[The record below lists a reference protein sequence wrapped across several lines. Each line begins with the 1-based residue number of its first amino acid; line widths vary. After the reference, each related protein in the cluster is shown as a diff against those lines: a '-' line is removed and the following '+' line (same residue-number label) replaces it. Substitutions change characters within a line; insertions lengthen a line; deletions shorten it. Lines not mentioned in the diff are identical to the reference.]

1 MSDTRYILFTGSM
14 QPKNPML
21 ATEDKIKEIVGAGF
35 KQGKDF
41 DVVSENVLKDKLGK
55 RGGGMMNMDEMTRP
69 LGYKFGTEDGELVG
83 DREQDLKEWEEDTID
98 RLRKK
103 MEREKFLEKFLEKEK
118 EDEGKREIPDWVEEF
133 LEKRREDPDWFKRLL
148 PKKEDEEKPYIP
160 KFGPDRF
167 FNPDRFKE
175 PDRFLWPPEG
185 WKNDPR
191 YDPMPFPMPRSLP
204 ENWRNDPKYDPFPM
218 PKSLPEN
225 WRNDPRYDPKFRG
238 DRFLWPPYDNLPER
252 FEPGEF
258 LKRPKVNPELEP
270 YIIRPDDPPF
280 DPEKDV
286 QLLGNETS
294 GLMEDSSGINILG
307 MKLLLQ
313 EAADSL
319 DEIDRID
326 KMNPD
331 EIIREFELMQNE
343 IS

>member
-41 DVVSENVLKDKLGK
+41 DIVSEKVLKDKLGK

-98 RLRKK
+98 RLRKV
-103 MEREKFLEKFLEKEK
+103 MEREKFKKNILKNLP
-118 EDEGKREIPDWVEEF
+118 EIFDDPKTLEEF